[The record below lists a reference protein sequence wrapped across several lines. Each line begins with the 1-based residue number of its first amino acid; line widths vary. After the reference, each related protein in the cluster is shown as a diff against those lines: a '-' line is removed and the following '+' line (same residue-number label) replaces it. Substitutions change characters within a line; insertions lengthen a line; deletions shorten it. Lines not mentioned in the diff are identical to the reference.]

1 MDYSAEGDFNV
12 CPWRDIMRIILLFVM
27 FFLIVSLFSMLS
39 NRKFG
44 KCVPVALISSILLVY
59 FTQFI
64 FKTFKVGYYMLIAAA
79 LFGAVLLV
87 IGIKKDASKAGRV
100 IFTNG
105 FFCFATIFLIVM
117 IMDYQRAF
125 RSWDEFSHWGM
136 MTKEMVRLDGW
147 YTQGASRLL
156 VHKDYPPFGS
166 IFETMW
172 CYFLGGFSE
181 STAYKALHVLLLSLL
196 TPPTADLFENKKTRK
211 PLFRVILGIVSAFL
225 VNIGVVGLIGSLDVL
240 RGFVTIYKDL
250 LMSMLFVYGLVI
262 VGTSPMFADKTEQSQ
277 EASLGQSSWAAKL
290 GINTGFD
297 LFDVVSLVLVSAAL
311 VLTKQM
317 GLALDVV
324 IWAYFILRKITCDT
338 LPMKKRIISSGISI
352 GAMAVFTVI
361 SQKIWNAYVAANG
374 ITGQFTVSMIDMD
387 KVREMLADSYG
398 LVPMRQV
405 FNKYI
410 HALVERN
417 LASLPVNIT
426 YASSFLVVLLIIFL
440 IWKFSDK
447 FFTTKDAVNLA
458 IALFC
463 GTVGYAFAMGY
474 TFLFIFD
481 ISEIGEMAYYER
493 YLGAYFM
500 AEMLALIII
509 AFNVMIKSAN
519 KTLTAVL
526 SVLAGFMILAN
537 GYNLS
542 TLVPGGLDPV
552 PEIEA
557 RRIAGLIEANSEGQM
572 GTYVLSQDTI
582 KTQYYVNY
590 FCDDA
595 AVMLRYANVLDAD
608 YSDAQVKKDIIGMVL
623 EGELLYIKDI
633 NENFNKAMKDVL
645 KESGIDQL
653 YCDHLYRIYHQEDGS
668 VKLELVAGL

>member
-1 MDYSAEGDFNV
+1 
-12 CPWRDIMRIILLFVM
+12 MRIILLFLL
-27 FFLIVSLFSMLS
+27 FFLVVSFLSILS

-44 KCVPVALISSILLVY
+44 KCVPVALISSILIVFY
-59 FTQFI
+59 TQFI
-64 FKTFKVGYYMLIAAA
+64 FKTFKVGYFIVIALA
-79 LFGAVLLV
+79 LAGAVALV
-87 IGIKKDASKAGRV
+87 ITAKRDSGKISRL

-105 FFCFATIFLIVM
+105 FYCFAAIFLIVM
-117 IMDYQRAF
+117 VMDYQRPF

-147 YTQGASRLL
+147 YTQDASRLL

-166 IFETMW
+166 IFEAMW
-172 CYFLGGFSE
+172 CYFAGGFSE

-196 TPPTADLFENKKTRK
+196 TPPCADMFESKKKRK
-211 PLFRVILGIVSAFL
+211 MIVRIVFSFVCAL
-225 VNIGVVGLIGSLDVL
+225 LANVAAIGVIGSLDVL

-250 LMSMLFVYGLVI
+250 LMSILFAYGLII
-262 VGTSPMFADKTEQSQ
+262 VGTSNMFEERENGAPVSDKGSKFKTLL
-277 EASLGQSSWAAKL
+277 AKAGLDTGIDWFDMISLLLIS
-290 GINTGFD
+290 T
-297 LFDVVSLVLVSAAL
+297 AL

-324 IWAYFILRKITCDT
+324 IWAYFILRKITCNT
-338 LPMKKRIISSGISI
+338 CKLKKRFLPTAICVAAMGIVTMISK
-352 GAMAVFTVI
+352 
-361 SQKIWNAYVAANG
+361 KIWDAYVASNG
-374 ITGQFTVSMIDMD
+374 ITGQFNVSMIDMS

-410 HALVERN
+410 DALFARN
-417 LASLPVNIT
+417 LVALPVNIT
-426 YASSFLVVLLIIFL
+426 YATSFLVVCVFIFV
-440 IWKFSDK
+440 IWKFSEGIFSK
-447 FFTTKDAVNLA
+447 KDAVNLM
-458 IALFC
+458 LSLLC

-500 AEMLALIII
+500 AEVLALVII
-509 AFNVMIKSAN
+509 AVNVAIKASN
-519 KTLTAVL
+519 RTLTASL
-526 SVLAGFMILAN
+526 SIALGFMILAN
-537 GYNLS
+537 GYNIAS
-542 TLVPGGLDPV
+542 LVPGGLAPL
-552 PEIEA
+552 PEIES
-557 RRIAGLIEANSEGQM
+557 RRIADLIENNSEGSM

-645 KESGIDQL
+645 KDSNLDQL
-653 YCDHLYRIYHQEDGS
+653 YCDHLYRIYHNEDGS
-668 VKLELVAGL
+668 VKLELIAGI